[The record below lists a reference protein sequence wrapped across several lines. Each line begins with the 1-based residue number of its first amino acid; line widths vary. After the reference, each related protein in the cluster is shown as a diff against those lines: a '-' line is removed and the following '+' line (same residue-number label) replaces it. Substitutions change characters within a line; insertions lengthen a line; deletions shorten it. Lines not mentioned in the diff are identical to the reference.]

1 MPAPLLLG
9 GLAIVLLCTASLPDG
24 SLRAPHPIFWRASY
38 GCMVVYLCCLLALIA
53 LPTPAAVRAA
63 MRDAVDDSLG
73 VAVPAKSYGDDAGAC
88 TLTWTNVRGVV
99 LDLFVLPHTFGWV
112 CGSMLL
118 RDVRLAW
125 ALSVAFEA
133 LELAFTHWQPNFQE
147 CWWDHVV
154 VDVLLCNAA
163 GIWLG
168 QWLLRR
174 CGARAFDWLGW
185 GSSADAA
192 DGRGG
197 PSGAAAT
204 TTTTTVAAPTVAAVV
219 VAAAAHGPVAMRSAR
234 RFCAVVLLLCAIS
247 LMMLNAFFLKAALW
261 VPSEHALNV
270 WRLLLW
276 YGTAPFA
283 MVEYYALVTATRGHG
298 AALAPKLRKLW
309 RVALCGAVIAAEAA
323 LCFKMRADTF
333 AAPFPPAV
341 LVLGAGIGG
350 STLLWAAALYRRAGW
365 DPKLGV
371 ED

>member
-1 MPAPLLLG
+1 MPASLG
-9 GLAIVLLCTASLPDG
+9 GLGIVLLCTACLPDG
-24 SLRAPHPIFWRASY
+24 SLRAPHPLFWRASY
-38 GCMVVYLCCLLALIA
+38 GCMVVYFCCLLALIA

-73 VAVPAKSYGDDAGAC
+73 VAVPAKSYGNDAGAC
-88 TLTWTNVRGVV
+88 ALTWTNVRGVM

-125 ALSVAFEA
+125 ALSVAFEL

-163 GIWLG
+163 GIWAG

-174 CGARAFDWLGW
+174 CGARTFDWLGW
-185 GSSADAA
+185 GSTDAA

-204 TTTTTVAAPTVAAVV
+204 ATTTA
-219 VAAAAHGPVAMRSAR
+219 VAAAAAAAPGGPVVMRSAR
-234 RFCAVVLLLCAIS
+234 RFCAVVLLLGAVS

-283 MVEYYALVTATRGHG
+283 MVEYYALVTAAARGGG
-298 AALAPKLRKLW
+298 AALALELRKLW

-333 AAPFPPAV
+333 VAPFPPAV